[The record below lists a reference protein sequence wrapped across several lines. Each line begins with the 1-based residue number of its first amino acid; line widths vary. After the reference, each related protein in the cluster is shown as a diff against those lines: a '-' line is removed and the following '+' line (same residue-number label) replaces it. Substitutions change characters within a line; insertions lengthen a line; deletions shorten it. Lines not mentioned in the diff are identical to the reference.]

1 MPSAGLHA
9 QAAGRVMRS
18 LLFVP
23 GEDARK
29 LAKGLQSGADVL
41 LVDLEDSVASGRK
54 AEARAITAAFL
65 REFAGLAERPG
76 LFVRVNAFDTEMTDA
91 DLDAVIPAG
100 AEGIMLPKSRN
111 GQDVAYLS
119 ARIAVR
125 EAESGRPDGGVRI
138 IAIATETAGS
148 LFGLGTYAGAS
159 QRLAGLA
166 WGAEDLAADLGA
178 ETNRRPDG
186 NYADPYRL
194 ARTLT
199 LLGANAAA
207 AAAVDTVFTAF
218 RDLDGLRAEA
228 EAARRDGFTAKMA
241 IHPAQVPVINAV
253 FTPGEEAQARARKIV
268 AYFAANPDS
277 GVTAIDG
284 EMIDR
289 PHLRQAERLLARV
302 GRAPV
307 LA

>member
-1 MPSAGLHA
+1 MPISMRSSLLARRA
-9 QAAGRVMRS
+9 SCCRSRAMARMSPTSRRASPCVRRKAAGRT
-18 LLFVP
+18 
-23 GEDARK
+23 
-29 LAKGLQSGADVL
+29 
-41 LVDLEDSVASGRK
+41 VASGSSPSRRK
-54 AEARAITAAFL
+54 RPEACSGLAATPARASVSL
-65 REFAGLAERPG
+65 VWPG
-76 LFVRVNAFDTEMTDA
+76 ARR
-91 DLDAVIPAG
+91 IWQP
-100 AEGIMLPKSRN
+100 I
-111 GQDVAYLS
+111 S
-119 ARIAVR
+119 ARKRTAVR
-125 EAESGRPDGGVRI
+125 
-138 IAIATETAGS
+138 TET
-148 LFGLGTYAGAS
+148 TPIPIAS
-159 QRLAGLA
+159 
-166 WGAEDLAADLGA
+166 
-178 ETNRRPDG
+178 
-186 NYADPYRL
+186 
-194 ARTLT
+194 
-199 LLGANAAA
+199 
-207 AAAVDTVFTAF
+207 